1 MKKLILTLLCLS
13 LTYCVSPKYLGSF
26 NITMKSTNP
35 PIALSQSVVRGE
47 HCEFDNFYSHSYP
60 KIDLAF
66 MSAVAKSPTETKGL
80 KDVKIEWYIEGGWGL
95 FWFLVPISPL
105 LGWPAGKQ
113 CFIVSGIP
121 AKLE

>member
-1 MKKLILTLLCLS
+1 MKKLILILLCLS
-13 LTYCVSPKYLGSF
+13 LAYCPSPKYLGSY

-47 HCEFDNFYSHSYP
+47 HCEFHNLYSPSDA
-60 KIDLAF
+60 KIDIAY

-80 KDVKIEWYIEGGWGL
+80 KDVKIESYIESGWGL
-95 FWFLVPISPL
+95 FFLLVPISVFF
-105 LGWPAGKQ
+105 GWPAGKQ
-113 CFIVSGIP
+113 CFIVSGTP